1 MSKKL
6 SSQMLREIEELN
18 TVELYR
24 AYHNSVHMEKYH
36 VRIDD
41 NWLRNRLFQGP
52 AVPDELI
59 ISSKFTIPMQ
69 EIVDG
74 IYPDRGEYPLASK
87 L

>member
-41 NWLRNRLFQGP
+41 NLS
-52 AVPDELI
+52 LI
-59 ISSKFTIPMQ
+59 HI
-69 EIVDG
+69 
-74 IYPDRGEYPLASK
+74 
-87 L
+87 